1 MSRPLERADDKT
13 LYVPCQRLADYIRQN
28 RYDGIRYPNGSLLGG
43 E

>member
-28 RYDGIRYPNGSLLGG
+28 RYDGIRYPSGSLLGG